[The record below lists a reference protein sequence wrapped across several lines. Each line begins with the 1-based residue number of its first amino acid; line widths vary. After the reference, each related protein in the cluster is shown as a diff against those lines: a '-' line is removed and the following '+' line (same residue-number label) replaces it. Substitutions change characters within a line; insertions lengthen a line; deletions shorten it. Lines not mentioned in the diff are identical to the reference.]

1 MSQNII
7 SPRKRKAIV
16 ALLSEKDIR
25 SAAAKVSVN
34 ERTIYRWM
42 ADPDFQAELLKAEGD
57 MIDAATRH
65 LVQLQQPAIETIKTI
80 LNCEDVSPN
89 TRLRAA
95 QTILDYLIKLRELR
109 NLENRLA
116 TLEETIN
123 EYEKAKTKKA

>member
-1 MSQNII
+1 MSHNVI
-7 SPRKRKAIV
+7 SPRKRKAII

-25 SAAAKVSVN
+25 SAADKVSVN
-34 ERTIYRWM
+34 ERTLYRWL
-42 ADPDFQAELLKAEGD
+42 ADPIFQAELLKAEGD

-80 LNCEDVSPN
+80 LECEDVSPN

-109 NLENRLA
+109 NLESRLVA
-116 TLEETIN
+116 LEAAIYEHKNNKET
-123 EYEKAKTKKA
+123 